1 MDLMYERNNFDKI
14 FNYKIIMKIRK
25 INCLIILN
33 EIIFKIL
40 YN

>member
-1 MDLMYERNNFDKI
+1 MDLMYERNSFDKI
-14 FNYKIIMKIRK
+14 LNYKIIMKIRK

>member
-1 MDLMYERNNFDKI
+1 MDLMYERNNFEKI
-14 FNYKIIMKIRK
+14 LICKIIMKIRK